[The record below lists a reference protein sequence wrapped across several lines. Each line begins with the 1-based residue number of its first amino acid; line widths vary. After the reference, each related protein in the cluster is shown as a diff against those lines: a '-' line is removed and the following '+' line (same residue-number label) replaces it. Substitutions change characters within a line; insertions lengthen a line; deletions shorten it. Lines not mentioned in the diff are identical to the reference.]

1 MTALRAVGLIPAR
14 YASTRF
20 PGKVLARIADRPM
33 IQHVVERARQ
43 AKLLDLVLVA
53 TDDVRVRDAVEA
65 FGGRT
70 VMTSPDHASGTD
82 RIAEVARGIDCQIVV
97 NVQGDEPTLD
107 PAGIDRAVAPLLDDP
122 TIEMAT
128 LCTPI
133 RDEAAA
139 RDPNNVKVVCD
150 RRGFALY
157 FSRSPIPY
165 YRGIQDLGAGGRG
178 PGAGGDAGRGA
189 RGAGPALWRKHIGLY
204 AYRREAL
211 LRLAALAPTA
221 LEAAERLEQ
230 LRALEHGI
238 RIVVVETDHDA
249 IGVDVPEDIPRVAA
263 LLAGAVANV
272 QGPRSPGTGGG
283 S

>member
-20 PGKVLARIADRPM
+20 PGKVLAPIAGRPM

-53 TDDVRVRDAVEA
+53 TDDARVRDAVAA
-65 FGGRT
+65 FGGRA

-82 RIAEVARGIDCQIVV
+82 RIAEVARGIDCGIVV

-107 PAGIDRAVAPLLDDP
+107 PASIDGAVAPLLDHP
-122 TIEMAT
+122 TVEMAT
-128 LCTPI
+128 LCTPL

-139 RDPNNVKVVCD
+139 RDPNTVKVVCD

-157 FSRSPIPY
+157 FSRACIPY
-165 YRGIQDLGAGGRG
+165 YREA
-178 PGAGGDAGRGA
+178 P
-189 RGAGPALWRKHIGLY
+189 AGPVLWRKHIGLY
-204 AYRREAL
+204 AYRREVL
-211 LRLAALAPTA
+211 LRLGALAPTA
-221 LEAAERLEQ
+221 LEVAERLEQ

-238 RIVVVETDHDA
+238 RIVVVETEHDA
-249 IGVDVPEDIPRVAA
+249 IGVDVPADIARVAA
-263 LLAGAVANV
+263 LLAGPASMVH
-272 QGPRSPGTGGG
+272 GPAS
-283 S
+283 